1 MESIQS
7 NIQSN
12 SEHTLVETDQ
22 RRVESLIYLVRN
34 KQVMFDEDLATLYQ
48 VDTGLLNRAVKRNIN
63 RFPDDFRFQ
72 LTKVEYE
79 ALRCQIGIS
88 NNDNIADGRGGR
100 RYIPYAFTEQ
110 GIAML
115 SSVLRSHIAAN
126 VSIGIMRA
134 FVEMRKFIAN
144 NALLFERISDI
155 ELKQLE
161 YQRKTD
167 ERLEQVFEFISDQ
180 AQPAQKIFYD
190 GQIYDAFSLMV
201 DLVSKAENEIILI
214 DNYVDVDTL
223 NILSK
228 KKSGVNVTIYTS
240 KRTKLSLTDVG
251 IFNKQYPLLTLGYTE
266 VFHDR
271 FMILDNNTAY
281 HIGASIKDA
290 GKKSFAVS
298 VLQDEKLVKDILNRL
313 SQYQST

>member
-1 MESIQS
+1 MDSIHA

-12 SEHTLVETDQ
+12 SEHTLVKIDQ
-22 RRVESLIYLVRN
+22 QRVESLIYLVRN
-34 KQVMFDEDLATLYQ
+34 KQVMFDEDLAILYQ
-48 VDTGLLNRAVKRNIN
+48 VDTGLLNRAVKRNID

-72 LTKVEYE
+72 LTKAEYE
-79 ALRCQIGIS
+79 TLRCQNGIS
-88 NNDNIADGRGGR
+88 KNDNITDGRGGR
-100 RYIPYAFTEQ
+100 RYMPYAFTEQ

-115 SSVLRSHIAAN
+115 SSVLRSNIATN
-126 VSIGIMRA
+126 VSIGIMRT

-155 ELKQLE
+155 ELKQHE

-167 ERLEQVFEFISDQ
+167 ERLEQVFEFISGQ
-180 AQPAQKIFYD
+180 EQPSQKVFFD
-190 GQIYDAFSLMV
+190 GQIYDAFSLLV
-201 DLVSKAENEIILI
+201 DLVVKAENEIILI

-228 KKSGVNVTIYTS
+228 KKAGVNITIYTS
-240 KRTKLSLTDVG
+240 KRTKLSLADVG

-271 FMILDNNTAY
+271 FMILDNKTAY

-298 VLQDEKLVKDILNRL
+298 VLQDEKFIKDIINRL
-313 SQYQST
+313 F